1 MKDRVILHCD
11 LNGFFASVELLS
23 HPELRD
29 KPMAVGGSPE
39 NRHGVILAKNEL
51 AKKRGVVTGEA
62 IWQAMRKCPDLC
74 IVPPHHHKYA
84 HYSMLVNEIY
94 GRFTDQVEP
103 FGIDESWL
111 DVTGSQALFGS
122 GEQIADAIRQ
132 MVREEYGLTVSIGV
146 SFNKVFAKL
155 GSDYKKPDATTVIT
169 RDNYKEILHPL
180 PVSDLLYVGRK
191 TAQRLKFM
199 GISTIGQL
207 AAMDQG
213 WLSDLFGKQGEQ
225 LYRYANGLD
234 DEAVKRFD
242 AHEEVKSVGNGMT
255 FKRNLGTMEDI
266 KAGVRALSELVGGRM
281 RRHGLKCTGVQVTI
295 KNPDFEVIDR
305 QKTLLS
311 PTDSS
316 QKLYDT
322 ALEIIQSCWAS
333 EQPIRMLTITGIG
346 MLKEDQGVQLNLFGE
361 DKQEQRAEALDKSLD
376 KLRSKYGSR
385 VIRHG
390 SLLDNDLGIQ

>member
-234 DEAVKRFD
+234 YEAVKRFD

>member
-11 LNGFFASVELLS
+11 LNGFYASVEALS
-23 HPELRD
+23 HPELKD

-51 AKKRGVVTGEA
+51 AKKQGVLTGEA
-62 IWQAMRKCPDLC
+62 IWQAVRKCPDLC
-74 IVPPHHHKYA
+74 IVPPNHHKYA
-84 HYSMLVNEIY
+84 QYSLLVNEIY

-111 DVTGSQALFGS
+111 DVTGSQGLFGS
-122 GEQIADAIRQ
+122 GKQIADTIRE
-132 MVREEYGLTVSIGV
+132 MIKEEYRLTVSIGV

-169 RDNYKEILHPL
+169 RENYKEILFPL
-180 PVSDLLYVGRK
+180 PVSDLLYVGKK
-191 TAQRLKFM
+191 TAQRLKFL

-207 AAMDQG
+207 AAMDQD
-213 WLSDLFGKQGEQ
+213 WLRELFGKQGEQ
-225 LYRYANGLD
+225 LYRYANALD
-234 DEAVKRFD
+234 DEPVRRID
-242 AHEEVKSVGNGMT
+242 AREEVKSVGNGMT
-255 FKRNLGTMEDI
+255 FKRNLNTIEDI
-266 KAGVRALSELVGGRM
+266 KTGLRALSEMVGGRM
-281 RRHGLKCTGVQVTI
+281 RKQGLKCQGVQLTI

-305 QKTLLS
+305 QKSLIL

-322 ALEIIQSCWAS
+322 ALEIIKSCWAPGR
-333 EQPIRMLTITGIG
+333 PIRMLTLTGIG
-346 MLKEDQGVQLNLFGE
+346 ITKEEQGVQLDLFGE
-361 DKQEQRAEALDKSLD
+361 DAQEQKAQALDKSLD
-376 KLRSKYGSR
+376 RLRGKYGSG

-390 SLLDNDLGIQ
+390 SLIDNDLGIE

>member
-11 LNGFFASVELLS
+11 LNGFYASVEALS
-23 HPELRD
+23 HPELKD

-51 AKKRGVVTGEA
+51 AKKQGVLTGEA

-74 IVPPHHHKYA
+74 VVPPNHHKYA

-94 GRFTDQVEP
+94 SRFTDQVEP

-111 DVTGSQALFGS
+111 DVTGSQALFGC
-122 GEQIADAIRQ
+122 GEQIADTIRKLI
-132 MVREEYGLTVSIGV
+132 REEYQLTVSIGV

-169 RDNYKEILHPL
+169 RENYKKILHPL
-180 PVSDLLYVGRK
+180 PVSDLLYVGKK
-191 TAQRLKFM
+191 TAQRLKFL

-207 AAMDQG
+207 AAMDED
-213 WLSDLFGKQGEQ
+213 WLTELFGKQGEQ
-225 LYRYANGLD
+225 LYSYANGLD
-234 DEAVKRFD
+234 DEPVKRFD

-255 FKRNLGTMEDI
+255 FKRNLNTAEDI
-266 KAGVRALSELVGGRM
+266 KAGVRALSEMVGSRM
-281 RRHGLKCTGVQVTI
+281 RKHGLKCQGVQVTI

-305 QKTLLS
+305 QKGLLL

-322 ALEIIQSCWAS
+322 ALEIINSNWIS
-333 EQPIRMLTITGIG
+333 GQPIRMLTITGIG
-346 MLKEDQGVQLNLFGE
+346 IAKEEQGVQLNLFGE
-361 DKQEQRAEALDKSLD
+361 AQQDLKAEALDKSLD
-376 KLRSKYGSR
+376 KLRSKYGTS

-390 SLLDNDLGIQ
+390 SLIDNDLGIE